1 MRKTTTKRK
10 ERKIGVSISAS
21 LFRLWFAA
29 ALAFSTAAG
38 EPGSAPVS
46 RTIEG
51 VVVDRAGS
59 PVPGAVVLVK
69 DLKSLQV
76 RSYIAQEDG
85 KYHFHGLSSDAN
97 YQLRAQFNGVAGG
110 AKSVS
115 VFDSRPTV
123 VVNLKVPVKRPQP
136 PK

>member
-110 AKSVS
+110 AKTVS
-115 VFDSRPTV
+115 VFESRPTV